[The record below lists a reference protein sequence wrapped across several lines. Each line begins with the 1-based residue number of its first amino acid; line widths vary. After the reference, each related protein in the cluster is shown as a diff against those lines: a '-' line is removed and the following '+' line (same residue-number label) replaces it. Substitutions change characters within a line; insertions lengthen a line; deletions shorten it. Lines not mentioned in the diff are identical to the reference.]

1 MFVSLNS
8 NTTVVTSG
16 TGTVSLSGA
25 HEVIHGFSGVRV
37 VRSLVFYV
45 AVFTSLF
52 VLLSFSF
59 GYCVLFHL
67 RILITSLWYLR
78 FTDSDYIFGIY
89 KLLLNI

>member
-1 MFVSLNS
+1 MMFVSLNS

-52 VLLSFSF
+52 VLLSFFFWALYS
-59 GYCVLFHL
+59 
-67 RILITSLWYLR
+67 LR
-78 FTDSDYIFGIY
+78 FTDSDY
-89 KLLLNI
+89 LPLVS

>member
-1 MFVSLNS
+1 MMFVSLNS

-52 VLLSFSF
+52 VLLSFF
-59 GYCVLFHL
+59 FWVLC
-67 RILITSLWYLR
+67 SLR
-78 FTDSDYIFGIY
+78 FTDSDY
-89 KLLLNI
+89 LPLVS

>member
-1 MFVSLNS
+1 MMFVSLNS
-8 NTTVVTSG
+8 NTTGVTSG

-52 VLLSFSF
+52 VLLSFF
-59 GYCVLFHL
+59 FWVLC
-67 RILITSLWYLR
+67 SLP
-78 FTDSDYIFGIY
+78 FTDSDY
-89 KLLLNI
+89 LPLVS